1 MVGREGSDR
10 VSGLERKIFM
20 TTNLGQLETMVGAQL
35 AREQLPTPQRI
46 RELVNKVRAIF
57 PDVTDAQ
64 AEKVA
69 RQFESMHGVKMDI
82 GAVLQKN
89 DFEPWLEDARGEM
102 DLYFWDRY
110 RKLLA
115 ERKFSGHVLATLDSV
130 TDRILGL
137 LENPKKEGTWDRRGM
152 VVGHVQSGKTANY
165 TGLICKAADAG
176 YKVIIVIAGIHN
188 NLRNQTQMRIDE
200 GLLGFDSAELLT
212 RGRGGSVQSV
222 VGVGRFDSTR
232 RPNTFTNSQRDFNK
246 ATATSVGIPLENLQ
260 QPAVFVIKKNSN
272 TLKNLL
278 EWVKAHNAQR
288 GVDSISAPMLLVD
301 DEADNASINIRQN
314 ADEISRINGKI
325 RELLGVFNRS
335 CYVGYTATPF
345 ANIFIDPDTDDEM
358 FGQDLFPRHFIISLD
373 PPDNYFGATRV
384 FIGEPERII
393 RHIEDN
399 GDLLPLKHTID
410 HRITGLPQSLCMAV
424 RTFIIARALRL
435 ARGQSGEHNSM
446 LVNASRFTRVQSQLR
461 NEIHEL
467 VNAIRSHVRVNGTKP
482 EAEALRDPEIAAL
495 HDVFVKEYMETCG
508 VPWLQV
514 QTHLL
519 DSINPVNVVEI
530 NSRSSGALA
539 YADHQ
544 RSGLNVIAV
553 GGYSLSRG
561 LTLEGLIVSYFLR
574 NSMMYDTLMQMGRWF
589 GYRQGYDDLCR
600 VWVPEEAEGWYE
612 HITNS
617 IEELRDD
624 LRRMESMSAT
634 PEEFG
639 LRVRSHPDTLIV
651 TARNKMGSGE
661 RHPISVGLANRFI
674 ETAILRRDEESLVA
688 NRHATVAL
696 AENLRML
703 DKAPED
709 GMCVSGSGGRLV
721 LDVPVSAVMDFLSA
735 FKNHPDS
742 VLTDPGPVHRY
753 IDKRSRDELSNW
765 DILFAGIKNP
775 GGNSLVDRSLGF
787 DLYCQRRTEGKRS
800 DDRTLF
806 ITNKQRV
813 ASRGMEKVGLKV
825 EQIQKA
831 EADYREDEK
840 LNNEGRINYADRIYR
855 KVRTKP
861 LLIVHLLAIGPE
873 HEDLSETKP
882 VVAWSISFPE
892 TEQDEEK
899 VEYVVNTTWFRE
911 HYEDEY
917 EDEVAGDDE

>member
-1 MVGREGSDR
+1 M
-10 VSGLERKIFM
+10 M
-20 TTNLGQLETMVGAQL
+20 TDLKQLETMVGAQL
-35 AREQLPTPQRI
+35 AQEQLPTPQRI
-46 RELVNKVRAIF
+46 RELVNRVRAIF
-57 PDVTDAQ
+57 PDVTDEQ
-64 AEKVA
+64 AERVA

-82 GAVLQKN
+82 GSVLQQN
-89 DFEPWLEDARGEM
+89 DFEPWLEDARGKM

-115 ERKFSGHVLATLDSV
+115 ERNFSGHVLATLDSV

-137 LENPKKEGTWDRRGM
+137 LENPKKEGIWDRRGM

-176 YKVIIVIAGIHN
+176 YEVIIVIAGINN

-200 GLLGFDSAELLT
+200 GFIGFDSAKVLT
-212 RGRGGSVQSV
+212 KGRGGHNGQSV

-232 RPNTFTNSQRDFNK
+232 RPSTFTNSQRDFNK
-246 ATATSVGIPLENLQ
+246 ATATGVGIPLANLK

-278 EWVKAHNAQR
+278 EWVKAHNARR

-301 DEADNASINIRQN
+301 DEADNASINIKKN
-314 ADEISRINGKI
+314 ADEVSRINGQI
-325 RELLGVFNRS
+325 RELLGVFDRS

-345 ANIFIDPDTDDEM
+345 ANIFIDPDTDNEM

-373 PPDNYFGATRV
+373 PPDNYFGANRV
-384 FIGEPERII
+384 FIDESERII

-424 RTFIIARALRL
+424 RTFIIARAIRL
-435 ARGQSGEHNSM
+435 ARGQTGEHNSM
-446 LVNASRFTRVQSQLR
+446 LVNASRFTGVQSQLR

-467 VNAIRSHVRVNGTKP
+467 VNTIRSHVRVNGTKL
-482 EAEALRDPEIAAL
+482 EAESLRDPEIAAL
-495 HDVFVKEYMETCG
+495 HDVFVKEYMETCS
-508 VPWLQV
+508 VPWSQV

-539 YADHQ
+539 YVDYQ

-661 RHPISVGLANRFI
+661 QHRISVGLANRFI

-688 NRHATVAL
+688 NRHATIAL
-696 AENLRML
+696 AENLRGL
-703 DKAPED
+703 GKAPED
-709 GMCVSGSGGRLV
+709 GVCVSGSGGRLV

-735 FKNHPDS
+735 FKNHSDS

-753 IDKRSRDELSNW
+753 IDKRSRNELSNW
-765 DILFAGIKNP
+765 DILFAGIRNP
-775 GGNSLVDRSLGF
+775 GENSLVDRSLGF

-800 DDRTLF
+800 DVRTLL

-813 ASRGMEKVGLKV
+813 ASRGIEKVGLRV

-831 EADYREDEK
+831 EADYREEEG
-840 LNNEGRINYADRIYR
+840 LSNEEHINYADRIYR

-873 HEDLSETKP
+873 REDLSETKP

-892 TEQDEEK
+892 TGQDEEK
-899 VEYVVNTTWFRE
+899 VEYVVNTIWFRE
-911 HYEDEY
+911 RYEDEY
-917 EDEVAGDDE
+917 EDEVAGDGE

>member
-1 MVGREGSDR
+1 MMTD
-10 VSGLERKIFM
+10 LE
-20 TTNLGQLETMVGAQL
+20 QLETMVGAQL
-35 AREQLPTPQRI
+35 AQEQLPTPQRI
-46 RELVNKVRAIF
+46 RELVNKVRAAF
-57 PDVTDAQ
+57 ADVTDTQ
-64 AEKVA
+64 AEEVA
-69 RQFESMHGVKMDI
+69 QRFESMHGVMMDI
-82 GAVLQKN
+82 GAVLQEKN
-89 DFEPWLEDARGEM
+89 FEPWLEAARGEM
-102 DLYFWDRY
+102 DPYFWERY
-110 RKLLA
+110 RKFLA
-115 ERKFSGHVLATLDSV
+115 DQKFSGHVLATMDSV
-130 TDRILGL
+130 TNRILGL
-137 LENPKKEGTWDRRGM
+137 MENPKKEGKWDRRGM

-176 YKVIIVIAGIHN
+176 YEVIIVIAGIHN
-188 NLRNQTQMRIDE
+188 NLRNQTQMRVDE
-200 GLLGFDSAELLT
+200 GFLGFDSAALLT
-212 RGRGGSVQSV
+212 NRPSRSSAHSRI
-222 VGVGRFDSTR
+222 GVGRFDATR
-232 RPNTFTNSQRDFNK
+232 RPSTFTNSWRDFNK
-246 ATATSVGIPLENLQ
+246 TTATNVGIPLENLK

-278 EWVKAHNAQR
+278 EWLKVHNVR
-288 GVDSISAPMLLVD
+288 HGVDSISAPMLLVD
-301 DEADNASINIRQN
+301 DEADNASINIKKN
-314 ADEISRINGKI
+314 ADEVSRINGQI
-325 RELLGVFNRS
+325 RELLGVFDRS

-373 PPDNYFGATRV
+373 PPDNYFGAARV
-384 FIGEPERII
+384 FIDEPKRII

-399 GDLLPLKHTID
+399 GDLLPLKHPIY
-410 HRITGLPQSLCMAV
+410 HQISNLPKSLCTAV
-424 RTFIIARALRL
+424 RTFVLARAIRL

-446 LVNASRFTRVQSQLR
+446 LVNASRFTRIQSQLR

-467 VNAIRSHVRVNGTKP
+467 VNVIRSNVRVNGAKP
-482 EAEALRDPEIAAL
+482 EAEALHDPEIAAL

-508 VPWLQV
+508 VPWSKV
-514 QTHLL
+514 QTYLL
-519 DSINPVNVVEI
+519 DSINPVDIVEI
-530 NSRSSGALA
+530 NSRSSGALT
-539 YADHQ
+539 YADYQ
-544 RSGLNVIAV
+544 KSGLNVIAV

-600 VWVPEEAEGWYE
+600 VWVPEEAEGWYA
-612 HITNS
+612 HITDS

-624 LRRMESMSAT
+624 LRRMESVGAT
-634 PEEFG
+634 PEQFG
-639 LRVRSHPDTLIV
+639 LCVRSHPDTLIV

-661 RHPISVGLANRFI
+661 QHRISVGLANRFI
-674 ETAILRRDEESLVA
+674 ETAILRRNEESLAA

-696 AENLRML
+696 AENLRRL

-709 GMCVSGSGGRLV
+709 GLCVSGSGGRLV

-765 DILFAGIKNP
+765 DVLFAGVKNL

-813 ASRGMEKVGLKV
+813 ASRGMEKVGLRV

-831 EADYREDEK
+831 EADYREKEK
-840 LNNEGRINYADRIYR
+840 KTTYPDLIYR

-861 LLIVHLLAIGPE
+861 LLIVHLLAIGSE
-873 HEDLSETKP
+873 HEDLSATKP

-892 TEQDEEK
+892 TGQYEEK

>member
-1 MVGREGSDR
+1 MTD
-10 VSGLERKIFM
+10 LE
-20 TTNLGQLETMVGAQL
+20 QLETMVGAQL
-35 AREQLPTPQRI
+35 AQEQLPTPQRI
-46 RELVNKVRAIF
+46 RELVNKVRAIS
-57 PDVTDAQ
+57 PDVTDEQ
-64 AEKVA
+64 AERVA
-69 RQFESMHGVKMDI
+69 RQFESMHGVKMHI
-82 GAVLQKN
+82 GAVLQQN
-89 DFEPWLEDARGEM
+89 DFEPWLEDTRGEM
-102 DLYFWDRY
+102 DLYFWNRY
-110 RKLLA
+110 RRLLA
-115 ERKFSGHVLATLDSV
+115 ERRFSGHVLATLDNV

-176 YKVIIVIAGIHN
+176 YEVIIVIAGIHN

-200 GLLGFDSAELLT
+200 GFIGFDSAKLLT
-212 RGRGGSVQSV
+212 KGRDGNNGQSL

-232 RPNTFTNSQRDFNK
+232 RPGTFTNSQRDFNK
-246 ATATSVGIPLENLQ
+246 ATATSVGIPLANLK

-278 EWVKAHNAQR
+278 EWVKTHNAR
-288 GVDSISAPMLLVD
+288 HGVDSISAPMLLVD
-301 DEADNASINIRQN
+301 DEADNASINIKKN
-314 ADEISRINGKI
+314 ADEVSRINGRI
-325 RELLGVFNRS
+325 RELLGVFDRS

-345 ANIFIDPDTDDEM
+345 ANIFIDPDTDNEM

-384 FIGEPERII
+384 FIDEHERII

-399 GDLLPLKHTID
+399 GDLLPLKHPIH
-410 HRITGLPQSLCMAV
+410 HRILGLPQSLCMAV
-424 RTFIIARALRL
+424 RTFIIARAIRL
-435 ARGQSGEHNSM
+435 ARGQTGEHNSM
-446 LVNASRFTRVQSQLR
+446 LVNASRFTGVQSQLR

-467 VNAIRSHVRVNGTKP
+467 VNTIRSNVRINGAKP
-482 EAEALRDPEIAAL
+482 EVEALRDPEIAAL
-495 HDVFVKEYMETCG
+495 HDVFVKEYMETCS
-508 VPWLQV
+508 VPWSQV
-514 QTHLL
+514 QPHLL

-589 GYRQGYDDLCR
+589 GYRHGYDDLCR

-617 IEELRDD
+617 VEELRDD
-624 LRRMESMSAT
+624 LRRMESMNAT

-661 RHPISVGLANRFI
+661 QIRLSVGLANKFI
-674 ETAILRRDEESLVA
+674 ETAILRQDEGSLTA
-688 NRHATVAL
+688 NRRATVVL
-696 AENLRML
+696 AENLRRL
-703 DKAPED
+703 DRAPED
-709 GMCVSGSGGRLV
+709 GERVSGGRFV
-721 LDVPVSAVMDFLSA
+721 RGVPASVVMDFLSA
-735 FKNHPDS
+735 FQNHPDS
-742 VLTDPGPVHRY
+742 VLTDPGPVRRY

-765 DILFAGIKNP
+765 DVLFACVERK
-775 GGNSLVDRSLGF
+775 NSLVDSSLGF
-787 DLYCQRRTEGKRS
+787 DLSCQRRTKGKRS
-800 DDRTLF
+800 DVRTLL

-813 ASRGMEKVGLKV
+813 ASRGIEKVGLGGDQIKKV
-825 EQIQKA
+825 
-831 EADYREDEK
+831 EADYREREK
-840 LNNEGRINYADRIYR
+840 KTNYPDRIYR

-861 LLIVHLLAIGPE
+861 LLIVHLLAIGSE
-873 HEDLSETKP
+873 HEDLSATKP

-892 TEQDEEK
+892 TGQDEEK
-899 VEYVVNTTWFRE
+899 VEYMVNTTWFRE
-911 HYEDEY
+911 HYEDED
-917 EDEVAGDDE
+917 EDEAAGDEE

>member
-10 VSGLERKIFM
+10 VSGLERRIFM
-20 TTNLGQLETMVGAQL
+20 TTDLEQLETMVGAQL
-35 AREQLPTPQRI
+35 AREKLPTPQRI
-46 RELVNKVRAIF
+46 RELINQLRAVLA
-57 PDVTDAQ
+57 DVTNTQ
-64 AEKVA
+64 AEEIA
-69 RQFESMHGVKMDI
+69 QQFESMHGVTMDI
-82 GAVLQKN
+82 GAVLQEKN
-89 DFEPWLEDARGEM
+89 FEPWLEDARGEM
-102 DLYFWDRY
+102 DLYFWERY
-110 RKLLA
+110 RRLLA
-115 ERKFSGHVLATLDSV
+115 ERKFSGHVLATMDSV
-130 TDRILGL
+130 TNRILGL
-137 LENPKKEGTWDRRGM
+137 MENPKKEGKWDRRGM

-176 YKVIIVIAGIHN
+176 YEVIIVIAGIHN
-188 NLRNQTQMRIDE
+188 NLRNQTQMRVDE
-200 GLLGFDSAELLT
+200 GFLGFDSAALLT
-212 RGRGGSVQSV
+212 NRPSSSSAHSRI
-222 VGVGRFDSTR
+222 GVGRFDATR
-232 RPNTFTNSQRDFNK
+232 RPSTFTNSWRDFNK
-246 ATATSVGIPLENLQ
+246 TTATNVGIPLENLK

-278 EWVKAHNAQR
+278 EWLKVHNVR
-288 GVDSISAPMLLVD
+288 HGVDSISAPMLLVD
-301 DEADNASINIRQN
+301 DEADNASINIKKN
-314 ADEISRINGKI
+314 ADEVSRINGQI
-325 RELLGVFNRS
+325 RELLGVFDRS

-373 PPDNYFGATRV
+373 PPDNYFGAARV
-384 FIGEPERII
+384 FIDEPKRII

-399 GDLLPLKHTID
+399 GDLLPLKHPIY
-410 HRITGLPQSLCMAV
+410 HQISNLPKSLCTAV
-424 RTFIIARALRL
+424 RTFVLARAIRL

-446 LVNASRFTRVQSQLR
+446 LVNASRFTRIQSQLR

-467 VNAIRSHVRVNGTKP
+467 VNVIRSNVRVNGAKP
-482 EAEALRDPEIAAL
+482 EAEALHDPEIAAL

-508 VPWLQV
+508 VPWSKV
-514 QTHLL
+514 QTYLL
-519 DSINPVNVVEI
+519 DSINPVDIVEI
-530 NSRSSGALA
+530 NSRSSGALT
-539 YADHQ
+539 YADYQ
-544 RSGLNVIAV
+544 KSGLNVIAV

-600 VWVPEEAEGWYE
+600 VWVPEEAEGWYA
-612 HITNS
+612 HITDS

-624 LRRMESMSAT
+624 LRRMESVGAT
-634 PEEFG
+634 PEQFG
-639 LRVRSHPDTLIV
+639 LCVRSHPDTLIV

-661 RHPISVGLANRFI
+661 QHRISVGLANRFI
-674 ETAILRRDEESLVA
+674 ETAILRRDEESLAA

-696 AENLRML
+696 AENLRRL

-709 GMCVSGSGGRLV
+709 GVCVSGSGGRLV

-765 DILFAGIKNP
+765 DVLFAGIRNP
-775 GGNSLVDRSLGF
+775 GENSLVDRSLGF
-787 DLYCQRRTEGKRS
+787 DLYCQRRTEGKRR
-800 DDRTLF
+800 DERTLF
-806 ITNKQRV
+806 ITKKQRV
-813 ASRGMEKVGLKV
+813 ASRGMEKVGLRV

-831 EADYREDEK
+831 EADYREK
-840 LNNEGRINYADRIYR
+840 KKKTNYPDLIYR

-861 LLIVHLLAIGPE
+861 LLIVHLLAIGSE
-873 HEDLSETKP
+873 HEDLSATKP

-892 TEQDEEK
+892 TGQYEEK

>member
-1 MVGREGSDR
+1 
-10 VSGLERKIFM
+10 M

-57 PDVTDAQ
+57 PDVTDTQ

-110 RKLLA
+110 RRLLA

-176 YKVIIVIAGIHN
+176 YEVIIVIAGIHN

-314 ADEISRINGKI
+314 ADEISRINGQI

-345 ANIFIDPDTDDEM
+345 ANIFIDPDTDNEM

-384 FIGEPERII
+384 FIDESGRII

-424 RTFIIARALRL
+424 RTFIIARAIRL

-446 LVNASRFTRVQSQLR
+446 LVNASRFTGVQSQLR

-467 VNAIRSHVRVNGTKP
+467 VNVIRSHVRVNGTKP
-482 EAEALRDPEIAAL
+482 EAESLRDPEIAAL
-495 HDVFVKEYMETCG
+495 HDVFVKEYMETCN
-508 VPWLQV
+508 VPWSQV
-514 QTHLL
+514 KTNLL

-661 RHPISVGLANRFI
+661 RHRISVGLANRFI
-674 ETAILRRDEESLVA
+674 ETAILRRDEESLLA
-688 NRHATVAL
+688 NRHATVGL
-696 AENLRML
+696 AENLRRL

-709 GMCVSGSGGRLV
+709 GVGVSGSGGRLV

-765 DILFAGIKNP
+765 DVLFAGVKNP

-800 DDRTLF
+800 NDRTLF

-831 EADYREDEK
+831 EADYREEEN
-840 LNNEGRINYADRIYR
+840 LGNEGHINYADRIYR
-855 KVRTKP
+855 KVRAKP

-917 EDEVAGDDE
+917 DEDEIAGDDE